1 MTLREYVLLGVID
14 IAVIAG
20 LSVAIGATAPRWPDR
35 WLMRDSW
42 LTRPRRLET
51 PSFFRALRAPQLANA
66 LPEFGTMF
74 GGESKRTI
82 PGRDVGS
89 LQRYLLEVRRA
100 IWVHVFSM
108 FTWLPLLAFNP
119 WGMTLA
125 GAVIAVVIN
134 VPFLIVLRGNNARL
148 SRMLRN
154 TGEYPTP
161 PQPFPPESGGNG
173 QPGADSGGSEAD
185 PPESGGNG

>member
-1 MTLREYVLLGVID
+1 MTLSEYVLLGVID

-20 LSVAIGATAPRWPDR
+20 LSIAIGATAPRWPDR
-35 WLMRDSW
+35 LLTRDTW
-42 LTRPRRLET
+42 LTKPRRWET
-51 PSFFRALRAPQLANA
+51 PRFFRALRAPWLASA

-74 GGESKRTI
+74 GGESKRSV
-82 PGRDVGS
+82 PGRDAAS

-100 IWVHVFSM
+100 NWVHTFSM

-134 VPFLIVLRGNNARL
+134 LPFLIVLRGNNARL

-154 TGEYPTP
+154 ANAHPP
-161 PQPFPPESGGNG
+161 PQAFPPDSGGNAQRG
-173 QPGADSGGSEAD
+173 GDSGGSEAN
-185 PPESGGNG
+185 PPESGGFD

>member
-1 MTLREYVLLGVID
+1 MTLSEYVLLGVID

-35 WLMRDSW
+35 WLDHDTW

-51 PSFFRALRAPQLANA
+51 TRFFRTVRASQLAST
-66 LPEFGTMF
+66 LPEFGSMF

-82 PGRDVGS
+82 PGRDVVS

-100 IWVHVFSM
+100 IWVHAFSM
-108 FTWLPLLAFNP
+108 LTWVPLLAFNP

-134 VPFLIVLRGNNARL
+134 VPFLIVLRSSNVRL
-148 SRMLRN
+148 SRMVIRSHSR
-154 TGEYPTP
+154 E
-161 PQPFPPESGGNG
+161 QER
-173 QPGADSGGSEAD
+173 
-185 PPESGGNG
+185 